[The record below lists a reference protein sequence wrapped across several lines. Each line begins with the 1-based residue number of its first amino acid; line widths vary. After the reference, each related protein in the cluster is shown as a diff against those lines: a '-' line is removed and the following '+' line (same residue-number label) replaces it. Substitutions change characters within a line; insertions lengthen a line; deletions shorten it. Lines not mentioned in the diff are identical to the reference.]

1 MTLKRIVLISFLLLI
16 PFSAHSQQAVIQ
28 NPQAMALATQALA
41 ALAGSTQV
49 SDITLTGTAT
59 RTAGPDIESGTVVL
73 KALGGPYS
81 RMDLTLSTGS
91 RHEVRNLSSNSAPQG
106 YWIGPD
112 TSSYPFSAHNC
123 ETDAAWFAPVL
134 SVLSQLSNPNLVVSY
149 VGQETR
155 DGVAVQHLHFAIQSS
170 SSDPTGILQGLGAED
185 VYLNASTFLPVAL
198 TFNAHPDND
207 ATTNLAVEIDY
218 ASYQS
223 VSGVLVPFQI
233 QTLINNSL
241 VLNLT
246 INSAAINQGLTPAD
260 FS

>member
-1 MTLKRIVLISFLLLI
+1 MTLRRIVLISFLLLI
-16 PFSAHSQQAVIQ
+16 PFSTHSQQAVIQ
-28 NPQAMALATQALA
+28 NPQAVALATQAMA

-49 SDITLTGTAT
+49 NDITLTGTAT

-73 KALGGPYS
+73 EALGDSYS
-81 RMDLTLSTGS
+81 RLDLTLSNGTH
-91 RHEVRNLSSNSAPQG
+91 HEVRNLSSISAPQG

-112 TSSYPFSAHNC
+112 SSSHPFSTHNC
-123 ETDAAWFAPVL
+123 VTDAAWFAPVL
-134 SVLSQLSNPNLVVSY
+134 SVLSQLSNPNLVISY
-149 VGQETR
+149 VGQETKAS
-155 DGVAVQHLHFAIQSS
+155 VAVQHLHFSFQSPS
-170 SSDPTGILQGLGAED
+170 PDPTGILQGLSAEE
-185 VYLNASTFLPVAL
+185 VYLNASTFLPVAI

-207 ATTNLAVEIDY
+207 AATNLVVEIDFG
-218 ASYQS
+218 SYQS

-233 QTLINNSL
+233 EKLINNSV